1 MPMMLQGHMV
11 GFAAAAGISKPTSC
25 YHGGIYSVNPKLV
38 KLDFSSNVNPLGI
51 SKTVLASVSRHLSSI
66 SSSYPDP
73 ECVQLK
79 KNIVDYLDSELSLD
93 SICVGNGATELIHDF
108 AKSFVRKKALIPA
121 PTFCEYEVASN
132 RIGAHVTL
140 VPLKNMRFDPET
152 LIEKSKKQDAVFL
165 CNPNNPTGLVG
176 TREIKKVIERLDN
189 STKVLIDESFIELV
203 DEDNKAYSFIDKVNE
218 FDNLVVLR
226 SFTKSFALAG
236 LRIGYCVSNPKL
248 AKKIAAKHISWNVNG
263 VAQMAAIVAL
273 KDVKRIAKARELVQK
288 ERTFMYKYINGNL
301 ENIAACSSDANYFLI
316 HLKSGDSKKIRD
328 VMLARRGILVRDC
341 STFNGM
347 GSRYIRVAVKIHDQN
362 LLLLNALQSLG
373 SWI

>member
-1 MPMMLQGHMV
+1 MV
-11 GFAAAAGISKPTSC
+11 GFALAAGIGKPTSC
-25 YHGGIYSVNPKLV
+25 FHGGIYSVNPKLV
-38 KLDFSSNVNPLGI
+38 KVDFSSNVNPLGI
-51 SKTVLASVSRHLSSI
+51 SNRVLTSLTRHLSSI

-73 ECVQLK
+73 GCIELK
-79 KNIVDYLDSELSLD
+79 KKILNYLDSELS
-93 SICVGNGATELIHDF
+93 SECICVGNGATEIIHDF
-108 AKSFVRKKALIPA
+108 ARSFVRKKALIPA

-132 RIGAHVTL
+132 RLGADVAL
-140 VPLKNMRFDPET
+140 VPLKNMRLDPDS
-152 LIEKSKKQDAVFL
+152 LIEKSKKQDAIFL

-176 TREIKKVIERLDN
+176 ASEIKKVIERLDN
-189 STKVLIDESFIELV
+189 STKVLIDESFIEMV
-203 DEDNKAYSFIDKVNE
+203 DEGKKAYTFIDKVKE

-288 ERTFMYKYINGNL
+288 ERTFMYNYINGKL
-301 ENIAACSSDANYFLI
+301 ENFAACGSDANYFLI
-316 HLKSGDSKKIRD
+316 HLKSGHSKKIRD
-328 VMLARRGILVRDC
+328 LILARSGILVRDC
-341 STFNGM
+341 STFYGM

-362 LLLLNALQSLG
+362 LLLLNALQSLD